1 MPKVNDSIFFFHD
14 NQLKK
19 GKLVALE
26 EDYTPQG
33 IFEFYILDLAGVEH
47 KVLKAF
53 CFTTRAEI
61 FEYISEVSS
70 FL

>member
-1 MPKVNDSIFFFHD
+1 MPKVNDSIYFFSD

-26 EDYTPQG
+26 EEFTPLG
-33 IFEFYILDLAGVEH
+33 VMEYYILDLAGVEH

-53 CFTTRAEI
+53 CFQTRAEI
-61 FEYISEVSS
+61 LDYVSEMYAI
-70 FL
+70 L